1 MKIAIFSINIIL
13 MKNFRCVREIQHGK
27 HYFGEDKGS
36 RMNIP
41 QYLRRIQ
48 YDGSTSPSERTL
60 SMLHIAHQRHVPFE
74 NLDIHLG
81 RKIILDEELLFD
93 KIVLSHRGGFCY
105 ELNGLFSELLR
116 ALGFTVTM
124 LSARVVREGGGFGPE
139 FDHLTLLVE
148 QEKRWLVDVGFGDS
162 FQTPLLLDSRSEQ
175 SDGSARYRISA
186 LDGALLL
193 ERNSNDVWKAQYT
206 FTLVPHSLAEYS
218 EMCEYHQTSPD
229 SHFTKQR
236 LCTLPTGDGRVTLS
250 GESFITTLDGQK
262 TEVPIR
268 SEAEYVAILKKYFGI
283 QL

>member
-1 MKIAIFSINIIL
+1 
-13 MKNFRCVREIQHGK
+13 MKNFRCAREIQHGK
-27 HYFGEDKGS
+27 HYFDEDKGG
-36 RMNIP
+36 RLNIT
-41 QYLRRIQ
+41 QYLQRIQ
-48 YDGSTSPSERTL
+48 YKGSTTPSVHTL
-60 SMLHIAHQRHVPFE
+60 RLLHAAHQQHVPFE

-81 RKIILDEELLFD
+81 RKIILDEKLLFH
-93 KIVLSHRGGFCY
+93 KIVLHHRGGFCY

-162 FQTPLLLDSRSEQ
+162 FQAPLLLDSRSEQ
-175 SDGSARYRISA
+175 SDGSARYRINA

-193 ERNSNDVWKAQYT
+193 ERETNDVWKAQYS
-206 FTLVPHSLAEYS
+206 FTLVPHTLAEFS
-218 EMCEYHQTSPD
+218 EMCAYHQTSPD

-236 LCTLPTGDGRVTLS
+236 LCSLPTRDGRVTLNGDS
-250 GESFITTLDGQK
+250 IITTLHGQK
-262 TEVPIR
+262 TELPIR
-268 SEAEYVAILKKYFGI
+268 SEAEYVAILKKHFGI

>member
-1 MKIAIFSINIIL
+1 M
-13 MKNFRCVREIQHGK
+13 REIQHGK

-36 RMNIP
+36 RMNIT

-48 YDGSTSPSERTL
+48 YEDSTTPSERTL
-60 SMLHIAHQRHVPFE
+60 RMLHIAHQQRVPFE

-105 ELNGLFSELLR
+105 ELNGLFSELLC

-124 LSARVVREGGGFGPE
+124 LSARVVREDGGFGPE

-162 FQTPLLLDSRSEQ
+162 FQAPLLLDSRSEQ
-175 SDGSARYRISA
+175 SDGSARYRIRA

-206 FTLVPHSLAEYS
+206 FTLVPHTLAEFS
-218 EMCEYHQTSPD
+218 EMCEYHQTSPN
-229 SHFTKQR
+229 SHFMKQR

-250 GESFITTLDGQK
+250 GDSFITTLDGQK
-262 TEVPIR
+262 TELPIR